1 MQLEQLITAH
11 PQGSTP
17 EAQKVLKPQKFDEKA
32 YDRERKAK
40 QRASGKEL
48 YIPVPKN
55 IELRNRCLSDPELL
69 LTTYFLGTYTEPFTA
84 DRRDMLSS
92 IWRASLYGG
101 DQSIAGSRGE
111 GKTTLAM
118 DGAFCLMISMLCS
131 FPVVIGKN
139 QDSASDE
146 LIALRERMA
155 SSERFIEDF
164 PELGIP
170 LEAVGASTA
179 NARLQTVGGKYIRM
193 HLGAKF
199 FAFPLIDDVQLPHW
213 REHRER
219 YGVNSVARGQ
229 IMGAVGIEGKIRGCK
244 FRVQRPKLALIDDVE
259 DKDSARSDEQIAK
272 IETIIEEDIAGM
284 GASAERIAR
293 VYLCTTLN
301 RKCNAYKYT
310 DKKQKP
316 NWNGRRYRKMIKPP
330 DRMDLVE
337 TYIELRKGHAEDDPD
352 SREAFKFW
360 RDNQEVIEAGSIV
373 SNPYSHSKKIHAD
386 GEPLE
391 LSAVQS
397 YYNRVAD
404 FGQKAVSTEIDN
416 DPPEETGPV
425 GVGITAEIVASRL
438 SGLAKRQLP
447 ANCTALTA
455 AIDLGKH
462 YCHWAVVGW
471 WAGAGGVVVDYG
483 VAEVLAN
490 RNVKL
495 DDKAAD
501 MAASEPAIY
510 TALLN
515 WRDELLNK
523 NYADTTGTIRKVDFV
538 FVDSGNFTRAAYEFC
553 RQVKGVFHPSKGMEP
568 FRPKT
573 KEADGI
579 IPGSN
584 IYAARQTAENVWLY
598 HLDTSHWKG
607 WVHERFLTPTF
618 DENNMLRRGAISLFD
633 ADGRAHH
640 AYAQHIVA
648 EQYVTEFKEGKGSR
662 SYWDVQND
670 NNHWLDAT
678 YMAAAASEAVGI
690 KLIGP
695 VIEHHPVAKVD
706 KPKVRSTQHGSERF
720 RKRAGGWIPKRG
732 NR

>member
-1 MQLEQLITAH
+1 MTSMELEHWIASH

-17 EAQKVLKPQKFDEKA
+17 EAQKVLRPQKFDEKA

-55 IELRNRCLSDPELL
+55 IELRNRCLADPELL
-69 LTTYFLGTYTEPFTA
+69 LTTYFEATYTEPFTE
-84 DRRDMLSS
+84 DRRDMLRS
-92 IWRASLYGG
+92 IWRAALYGG

-118 DGAFCLMISMLCS
+118 DGAFCLMIAMLSS

-146 LIALRERMA
+146 LIALRERMG

-193 HLGAKF
+193 YLGAKF
-199 FAFPLIDDVQLPHW
+199 FAFPTIDDEQLPHW
-213 REHRER
+213 RGH
-219 YGVNSVARGQ
+219 GVKSVARGQ

-244 FRVQRPKLALIDDVE
+244 FRAQRPKLALIDDVE

-310 DKKQKP
+310 DRKQKP
-316 NWNGRRYRKMIKPP
+316 NWNGRRYRKMIKQP
-330 DRMDLVE
+330 DRMDMVE
-337 TYIELRKGHAEDDPD
+337 RYIELRKGHSEDDPD
-352 SREAFKFW
+352 SREAFRFW
-360 RDNQEVIEAGSIV
+360 RDNREVIEAGCVV
-373 SNPYSHSKKIHAD
+373 SNPYSYSRKIHSD

-391 LSAVQS
+391 LSAIQS

-425 GVGITAEIVASRL
+425 GIGITAEIVASRL

-462 YCHWAVVGW
+462 YCHWSVVGW
-471 WAGAGGVVVDYG
+471 WPGAGGVVVDYG
-483 VAEVLAN
+483 IAEVLAN
-490 RNVKL
+490 RSVKL
-495 DDKAAD
+495 EDKAAD

-515 WRDELLNK
+515 WRDELLSK
-523 NYADTTGTIRKVDFV
+523 NYTDATGTVRKIDFV

-553 RQVKGVFHPSKGMEP
+553 RQVRGVFHPSKGMDP
-568 FRPKT
+568 FRAKT
-573 KEADGI
+573 KPSDGI

-584 IYAARQTAENVWLY
+584 IYASELKAESIWLY
-598 HLDTSHWKG
+598 LLDTSYWKG

-618 DENNMLRRGAISLFD
+618 DENNMLRRGSLSLFD
-633 ADGRAHH
+633 ADSKGHRA
-640 AYAQHIVA
+640 YSQHIVA
-648 EQYVTEFKEGKGSR
+648 EQYVTEFKEGKGSK
-662 SYWDVQND
+662 SYWDVRND

-690 KLIGP
+690 KLIG
-695 VIEHHPVAKVD
+695 VVEEHQPVAKSNTP
-706 KPKVRSTQHGSERF
+706 KPPTTQHGNSRF
-720 RKRAGGWIPKRG
+720 RSRPGGWVPRR
-732 NR
+732 NRR

>member
-1 MQLEQLITAH
+1 MEQWIASH

-17 EAQKVLKPQKFDEKA
+17 EAQKVLRPQKFDEKA

-40 QRASGKEL
+40 QRAVGREL

-55 IELRNRCLSDPELL
+55 IELRNRCLADPELL
-69 LTTYFLGTYTEPFTA
+69 LTTYFKATYFEPFTE
-84 DRRDMLSS
+84 DRRDMLRS
-92 IWRASLYGG
+92 IWRAALYGG
-101 DQSIAGSRGE
+101 DQAIAGSRGE

-118 DGAFCLMISMLCS
+118 DGAFCLMVAMLS
-131 FPVVIGKN
+131 TFPVVIGKN

-146 LIALRERMA
+146 LIALRERLA

-170 LEAVGASTA
+170 LESVGASTA
-179 NARLQTVGGKYIRM
+179 NARLQSVGGKYIRM

-199 FAFPLIDDVQLPHW
+199 FAFPTITNEQLPHW
-213 REHRER
+213 PA
-219 YGVNSVARGQ
+219 GVRSIANGQ
-229 IMGAVGIEGKIRGCK
+229 IMGAVGIQGKIRGTK
-244 FRVQRPKLALIDDVE
+244 FRAQRPTLAVIDDVE
-259 DKDSARSDEQIAK
+259 DKDSARSDDQIEK
-272 IETIIEEDIAGM
+272 NETIIEEDIGGM

-310 DKKQKP
+310 DRKVKP
-316 NWNGRRYRKMIKPP
+316 NWNGRRYRKMVKPP
-330 DRMDLVE
+330 GRMDLVE
-337 TYIELRKGHAEDDPD
+337 QYIELRKNHSETDPD
-352 SREAFKFW
+352 SREAFRFW
-360 RDNQEVIEAGSIV
+360 RDNLSEIEETCVV
-373 SNPYSHSKKIHAD
+373 SNPYSYSRKIHSD

-391 LSAVQS
+391 LSAIQS

-425 GVGITAEIVASRL
+425 GMGITAEIVASRL

-462 YCHWAVVGW
+462 FCHWVVIGW

-483 VAEVLAN
+483 IAEVHAN

-515 WRDELLNK
+515 WREELLGK
-523 NYADTTGTIRKVDFV
+523 NYTDATGTIRKVDFV

-553 RQVKGVFHPSKGMEP
+553 RQVKGIFHPSKGMEP
-568 FRPKT
+568 FRAKT
-573 KEADGI
+573 KAADGI

-584 IYAARQTAENVWLY
+584 IYASEQKAEFLWLY
-598 HLDTSHWKG
+598 LLDTSHWKG

-618 DENNMLRRGAISLFD
+618 DENNMLRRGSLSLFD
-633 ADGRAHH
+633 IEGRGHQS
-640 AYAQHIVA
+640 YAKHVVA

-662 SYWDVQND
+662 SYWDVRND

-695 VIEHHPVAKVD
+695 VIEHQPVAKVD
-706 KPKVRSTQHGSERF
+706 KPKVGSTQHGNQRF
-720 RKRAGGWIPKRG
+720 RQRPGGWVPRRG